1 MTPTLRQSMRVSVR
15 EKTWSPTGST
25 FYWAEGSD
33 ESEGKQQREKRRE
46 EAEEKETLNGEQ
58 RNTSRVA
65 EGADVTFNRL
75 KEKAES
81 GDEYQVSSRCS
92 RRGGQGGLHHSP
104 PRHRAFIPPVRKNLH
119 FRRGHIDFPKDRV
132 HFRSPWRPNSRPTKW

>member
-1 MTPTLRQSMRVSVR
+1 MRVSVR
-15 EKTWSPTGST
+15 EKTWSPTSNSAADST

-46 EAEEKETLNGEQ
+46 ETEEKKNLDWEEW
-58 RNTSRVA
+58 NTSRVV
-65 EGADVTFNRL
+65 ERADVTFNRL

-92 RRGGQGGLHHSP
+92 RWGGGLHQSPRHSP
-104 PRHRAFIPPVRKNLH
+104 PRHHAFIPPVRKKPS
-119 FRRGHIDFPKDRV
+119 FP
-132 HFRSPWRPNSRPTKW
+132 PRPH